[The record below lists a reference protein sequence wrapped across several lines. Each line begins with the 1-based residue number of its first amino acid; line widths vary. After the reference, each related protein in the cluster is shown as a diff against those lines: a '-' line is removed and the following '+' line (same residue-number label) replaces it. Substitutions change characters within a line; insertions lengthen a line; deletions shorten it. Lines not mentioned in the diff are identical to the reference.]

1 MAKYSINDDRFSVV
15 NLNLFSSHSYLLTWY
30 EDWRASGR
38 IVIQSRFEWRSF
50 RPQVVSPPNQSRFA
64 PDQSRFASKLILN
77 QKVDALRSKRFG
89 RSSHMSNEQT
99 TWNVETSKRFGWL
112 GMLLKRANTSADHLI
127 CRTSKRHEMLKRA
140 NASDDLVNEQTL
152 RTMTWNVVETNDLLI
167 YDISFRSLY
176 SLLNPNIWLILY
188 SLLNRNTERFNCS

>member
-64 PDQSRFASKLILN
+64 SDQSRFASKLILN
-77 QKVDALRSKRFG
+77 QKVDALR
-89 RSSHMSNEQT
+89 
-99 TWNVETSKRFGWL
+99 SKRFGWL

-127 CRTSKRHEMLKRA
+127 CRTRKRHEMLKRA

>member
-77 QKVDALRSKRFG
+77 QKVDSPRQKKTRFG
-89 RSSHMSNEQT
+89 
-99 TWNVETSKRFGWL
+99 
-112 GMLLKRANTSADHLI
+112 
-127 CRTSKRHEMLKRA
+127 A
-140 NASDDLVNEQTL
+140 NASDDLECCWNEQTL
-152 RTMTWNVVETNDLLI
+152 RPIISYVERANDMKCWNEQTLRWLGERANASDYDLECCWNEWFS
-167 YDISFRSLY
+167 DIWYIVSLPVQ
-176 SLLNPNIWLILY
+176 STKP
-188 SLLNRNTERFNCS
+188 

>member
-64 PDQSRFASKLILN
+64 SDQSRFASKLILN
-77 QKVDALRSKRFG
+77 QKVDALR
-89 RSSHMSNEQT
+89 
-99 TWNVETSKRFGWL
+99 SKRFGWL

-127 CRTSKRHEMLKRA
+127 CRTSKRHE
-140 NASDDLVNEQTL
+140 QTL
-152 RTMTWNVVETNDLLI
+152 RMTWWTSKRFGLWLGMLLKQMI
-167 YDISFRSLY
+167 YWYMIY
-176 SLLNPNIWLILY
+176 
-188 SLLNRNTERFNCS
+188 RFAPCTVY